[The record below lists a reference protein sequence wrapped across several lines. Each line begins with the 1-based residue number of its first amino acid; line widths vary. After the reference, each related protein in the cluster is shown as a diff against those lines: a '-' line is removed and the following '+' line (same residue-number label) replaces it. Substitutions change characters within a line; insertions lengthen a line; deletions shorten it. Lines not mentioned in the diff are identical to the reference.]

1 MTGKDYLGSKK
12 IILSGHF
19 LNILCIFY
27 TKLLPIHLHY
37 LLSYMSNLL
46 FIFIY
51 DELLSVYAICSF
63 TNYLFLLMRTG
74 AEAKRVFDDA
84 QKLLSKI
91 ISQGSLQARGV
102 VAFFPANSNG
112 DDIELYEDDSRSK
125 VMTKL
130 FGLRQQVKYLISR

>member
-1 MTGKDYLGSKK
+1 
-12 IILSGHF
+12 
-19 LNILCIFY
+19 
-27 TKLLPIHLHY
+27 
-37 LLSYMSNLL
+37 
-46 FIFIY
+46 
-51 DELLSVYAICSF
+51 
-63 TNYLFLLMRTG
+63 MRTG

-84 QKLLSKI
+84 QNLLSKI

-102 VAFFPANSNG
+102 IAFFPANSNG